1 MGHAQFHEV
10 VHSCTH
16 AAGSAC
22 SALGQSQELAAV
34 LRGYAG
40 IAGDGEV
47 PVVHL
52 IYHCIGK

>member
-10 VHSCTH
+10 VHS
-16 AAGSAC
+16 
-22 SALGQSQELAAV
+22 LAAV